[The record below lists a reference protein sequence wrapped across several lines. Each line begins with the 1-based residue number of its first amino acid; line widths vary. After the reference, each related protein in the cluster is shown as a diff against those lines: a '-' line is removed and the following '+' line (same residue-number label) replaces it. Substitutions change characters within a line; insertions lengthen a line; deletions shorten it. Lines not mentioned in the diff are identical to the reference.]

1 MYKHEGVGRFVPGLI
16 MMDDIEQ
23 AIDEELMKLNL
34 HPSENDSES
43 DDDNFTVLDGNLHAE
58 NELPDSVLT
67 YVEASRNRMNTF
79 EQLILEDVK
88 EKDFSS
94 QNLSHLN
101 HNEPASDFIEDPMK
115 WKERVI
121 SELVEQ
127 VGHLNDIEPQN
138 AQWEI
143 PNMSGME
150 DDICPESELQLSLE
164 WRELEK
170 RLREEEEQKLA
181 AQEVE
186 RELHQNSERE
196 EEERRRRG
204 LMKFQEELKKIE
216 EATWFQN
223 VGVKNEV
230 HHTEDLQMELD
241 KQQNLIRKLE
251 EQMEEE
257 KQAFEKAQEE
267 ERKRT
272 QKRHCIAATKI
283 QAALRGTLVRRWSK
297 TELRR
302 KKEEERRHEEEK
314 REWEKMKKERE
325 EERERIEEEECAQRE
340 EMERR
345 RADYERAKEQE
356 RYRLEKEQRLEQQ
369 KRKEEEDEK
378 KKKMQKKEKQSNITS
393 VKDDCRRQEE
403 DVDKKNKE
411 KERKKVERSSQ
422 VKDECKREEERGEN
436 ENLDNEVK
444 IEANNERIRHGK
456 KMENTSEDD
465 RNTMKKQD
473 KTKSI
478 NTEDTERL
486 DDTGPQTKSD
496 EDRIKSHKEEKTFE
510 ISGELD
516 SQVNRSQSRK
526 SLKVTKTTT
535 ESHVN
540 VHQGLSSDLG
550 ISPVGSS
557 SVADHLNV
565 KAVIKTDLAVQVS
578 DLAVVAPEMDT
589 RGHQNTTAIELEDH
603 KPKSQESISICLPD
617 STEQKR
623 LAWMMNCT
631 PWSKLS
637 LQNKRKG
644 SSAQQQTQKR
654 GPRKRRVPSLPS
666 LSVDAILKTGAWS
679 SLKQVTTVI
688 LEDLPGCS
696 LSTLSECNK
705 LQTLTLRRCGLT
717 TLDGLNQCTQIRCID
732 VQENSITYVDCG
744 GLASLQVLLLGMNQL
759 MSIHGLDGAE
769 KLQILQ
775 LSHNNISRISGLGTL
790 KMLLRLSVDHNQLL
804 STRGLNEIYTLLHLD
819 CSYNHLSH
827 VEGLEN
833 CALLNT
839 LDLRGNSLK
848 QLPVLQNHVLLRDLY
863 LDDNLISS
871 VHDLESYWL
880 PLLQNL
886 SVAHNS
892 VTHLIP
898 LLDLV
903 SLRTLDASHNCLLD
917 LQNVCLNL
925 QECTSLQELNLTG
938 NPLEQESNWW
948 SLLLETVPGLIK
960 LNNEQTAAAAA
971 PCKCPEQ
978 QWSFQ
983 ALCQAQQEQ
992 RDSLLQ
998 QQKMEISSAPSQHD
1012 VQILAIGHQT
1022 DLFRLAV
1029 DQRYAHE
1036 YGDSCVTEDSTLAA
1050 AGNSSSCGYSEAS
1063 LSQGQ
1068 SPKKQLQHTADWQKH
1083 NPQKIQLSPA
1093 DLELRSAYC
1102 MQTQSEKEPVQA
1114 LNLKIA
1120 AAVAIQRCWRRR
1132 CVLRRHEGLPGLIEK
1147 TNTKSDLNKVE
1158 DTFIG
1163 RPERERAAIVIQA
1176 AWRGCVL
1183 RKKLARAL
1191 AAAQITE
1198 SDEDLEEVDMDEF
1211 IFDEKALEKDWITLH
1226 SDALPARMMPFSE
1239 QLPLPKSPLCL
1250 PMPPKALSVFP
1261 LQPKHA
1267 WSDKEGAAC
1276 LEQSM
1281 SPHLSSRSILKTHT
1295 LSEKSEKILKEWGI
1309 TNESTALLMLKRAN
1323 KMKGRKRQQKRLI
1336 DPNPRLHHSNQYVST
1351 ETQRQTHPTFKG
1363 NFKVHQAAKEVP
1375 KLPKAE
1381 EKQPCKERTYQ
1392 WLHTQAVHPDID
1404 STGTGR
1410 DHFLP
1415 DIDQDILNGGR
1426 VQLVA
1431 IGDRDGVDSGARS
1444 WADSTSVS
1452 PPLKKHTQPRRYSAE
1467 NRKCSGC
1474 GMKHTMETDVT
1485 VHIIWLT

>member
-1 MYKHEGVGRFVPGLI
+1 MP
-16 MMDDIEQ
+16 
-23 AIDEELMKLNL
+23 
-34 HPSENDSES
+34 
-43 DDDNFTVLDGNLHAE
+43 
-58 NELPDSVLT
+58 
-67 YVEASRNRMNTF
+67 
-79 EQLILEDVK
+79 
-88 EKDFSS
+88 
-94 QNLSHLN
+94 
-101 HNEPASDFIEDPMK
+101 
-115 WKERVI
+115 
-121 SELVEQ
+121 
-127 VGHLNDIEPQN
+127 
-138 AQWEI
+138 
-143 PNMSGME
+143 GME
-150 DDICPESELQLSLE
+150 DDIDTESELQLSLE

-186 RELHQNSERE
+186 RELHLNSERE

-204 LMKFQEELKKIE
+204 LIKFQEELKMIE
-216 EATWFQN
+216 EATWVQN

-230 HHTEDLQMELD
+230 HHTEDLQLELD

-267 ERKRT
+267 ERRKT
-272 QKRHCIAATKI
+272 QKLQCTAATKI

-297 TELRR
+297 IELRR

-314 REWEKMKKERE
+314 RKWEKMKKERE
-325 EERERIEEEECAQRE
+325 EERKRIEEEERTQRE

-356 RYRLEKEQRLEQQ
+356 RHRLEKEQRLEQQ

-378 KKKMQKKEKQSNITS
+378 RKKIQKKEMQNNTAS
-393 VKDDCRRQEE
+393 VKDDYRRQEE
-403 DVDKKNKE
+403 DVGKKNKE
-411 KERKKVERSSQ
+411 KERKIVERSSQ
-422 VKDECKREEERGEN
+422 VKDECKREEERGE
-436 ENLDNEVK
+436 
-444 IEANNERIRHGK
+444 IENERIRQGK
-456 KMENTSEDD
+456 KMENTLEDD

-473 KTKSI
+473 KTKSKD
-478 NTEDTERL
+478 TEDTERS
-486 DDTGPQTKSD
+486 DDTEQQTESD
-496 EDRIKSHKEEKTFE
+496 KDRIKSHKEEKNVE

-516 SQVNRSQSRK
+516 SRVNRSQSGK

-535 ESHVN
+535 ESHIN

-557 SVADHLNV
+557 SVADHLRV
-565 KAVIKTDLAVQVS
+565 KAVVKTDLAVQVS
-578 DLAVVAPEMDT
+578 DLAVVTPEMDT

-603 KPKSQESISICLPD
+603 KPKSQKSISICLPD

-644 SSAQQQTQKR
+644 SSAQQQSQKR
-654 GPRKRRVPSLPS
+654 GPRKRRVPSLPP
-666 LSVDAILKTGAWS
+666 LTVDTILKTGAWS
-679 SLKQVTTVI
+679 SLKQVTTVT

-744 GLASLQVLLLGMNQL
+744 GLANLQVLMLGRNQL
-759 MSIHGLDGAE
+759 MTIHGLDGAE
-769 KLQILQ
+769 NLQILQ
-775 LSHNNISRISGLGTL
+775 LSHNNISRISGLGPL

-827 VEGLEN
+827 IEGLEN

-839 LDLRGNSLK
+839 LDLRGNSLTE
-848 QLPVLQNHVLLRDLY
+848 LPVLQNHVLLRDLY

-938 NPLEQESNWW
+938 NPLQQESNWR

-960 LNNEQTAAAAA
+960 LNNEQIAAAAA
-971 PCKCPEQ
+971 SCKCPEQ
-978 QWSFQ
+978 QWSFH

-998 QQKMEISSAPSQHD
+998 QQKMEISSASSQHD
-1012 VQILAIGHQT
+1012 VQILAIGHQI

-1036 YGDSCVTEDSTLAA
+1036 YGDSCVTEDSTLMAA
-1050 AGNSSSCGYSEAS
+1050 ANSSSCGYSEAS
-1063 LSQGQ
+1063 QGQ
-1068 SPKKQLQHTADWQKH
+1068 NPDWQRH
-1083 NPQKIQLSPA
+1083 NPQKTQLSPS
-1093 DLELRSAYC
+1093 DLELRSAHC

-1114 LNLKIA
+1114 MNLKIA
-1120 AAVAIQRCWRRR
+1120 AAVVIQRCWRRR
-1132 CVLRRHEGLPGLIEK
+1132 CVLLRCEGLRGLIEK
-1147 TNTKSDLNKVE
+1147 TNTKPNLNKGE
-1158 DTFIG
+1158 DTCIG
-1163 RPERERAAIVIQA
+1163 RPERQRAAVVIQA
-1176 AWRGCVL
+1176 AWRGYVL
-1183 RKKLARAL
+1183 RKNLARAL

-1211 IFDEKALEKDWITLH
+1211 IFDEKALEKDWRTLH
-1226 SDALPARMMPFSE
+1226 SDALPARMMPFLE

-1250 PMPPKALSVFP
+1250 PMPPKTLSVFP

-1267 WSDKEGAAC
+1267 WSDNEGAAC
-1276 LEQSM
+1276 SEQSM
-1281 SPHLSSRSILKTHT
+1281 SPHLSSRSIIKTHT

-1323 KMKGRKRQQKRLI
+1323 KMKGRKQQQKRLI
-1336 DPNPRLHHSNQYVST
+1336 DPNPRPRHSNQYVST
-1351 ETQRQTHPTFKG
+1351 ETQRQTRPTFKD
-1363 NFKVHQAAKEVP
+1363 NFKVHQAAKEIH

-1381 EKQPCKERTYQ
+1381 EKQSYQ
-1392 WLHTQAVHPDID
+1392 WLHTQAVHPDTD

-1431 IGDRDGVDSGARS
+1431 IGDRDGVDSGARF

-1452 PPLKKHTQPRRYSAE
+1452 PPLKHTPPRRYSAE
-1467 NRKCSGC
+1467 NTKTEMPSPTRVNSAPNRNERISFRDNPVRHSG
-1474 GMKHTMETDVT
+1474 GWGGGKKRTK
-1485 VHIIWLT
+1485 LNK

>member
-1 MYKHEGVGRFVPGLI
+1 

-23 AIDEELMKLNL
+23 AIDEELTKLNL
-34 HPSENDSES
+34 HSSENDSES
-43 DDDNFTVLDGNLHAE
+43 DDDTFTVLDRILSSE
-58 NELPDSVLT
+58 DVLPDSVLT

-79 EQLILEDVK
+79 EQLILEDVE
-88 EKDFSS
+88 EKDISS
-94 QNLSHLN
+94 QNLAHHN
-101 HNEPASDFIEDPMK
+101 HNEPASDLIEDPMK

-121 SELVEQ
+121 SEVVEQ
-127 VGHLNDIEPQN
+127 VGHLNDTVPQN
-138 AQWEI
+138 AQREI
-143 PNMSGME
+143 PNMPGME
-150 DDICPESELQLSLE
+150 DGICTESELQLSLE
-164 WRELEK
+164 WRELEE

-186 RELHQNSERE
+186 RELHLNSERE

-204 LMKFQEELKKIE
+204 LIKFQEELKKIE
-216 EATWFQN
+216 EATWVQN
-223 VGVKNEV
+223 AGVENEV
-230 HHTEDLQMELD
+230 HHTEDLQLELD

-257 KQAFEKAQEE
+257 KQDFEKAQEE
-267 ERKRT
+267 ERRRT
-272 QKRHCIAATKI
+272 KKLQCTAATKI

-297 TELRR
+297 IELRR

-314 REWEKMKKERE
+314 REWEKMKRERE
-325 EERERIEEEECAQRE
+325 EERKRIEEEERTQRE

-356 RYRLEKEQRLEQQ
+356 RHRLETEQRLEQQ

-378 KKKMQKKEKQSNITS
+378 RKKMQNNIAG
-393 VKDDCRRQEE
+393 VKDDCRRQKE
-403 DVDKKNKE
+403 DVGKNRE
-411 KERKKVERSSQ
+411 KERKIVERSSQ
-422 VKDECKREEERGEN
+422 VKDECKREEERGEK
-436 ENLDNEVK
+436 DNVRK
-444 IEANNERIRHGK
+444 KHGE
-456 KMENTSEDD
+456 KMENTLEDD
-465 RNTMKKQD
+465 RNTVKKQD
-473 KTKSI
+473 TTKSI
-478 NTEDTERL
+478 NTEDTERF
-486 DDTGPQTKSD
+486 DYTEPQTNKSD
-496 EDRIKSHKEEKTFE
+496 EDRIKSHKEEKTVE

-516 SQVNRSQSRK
+516 SQVNRLQSRK
-526 SLKVTKTTT
+526 SLKVTKTST
-535 ESHVN
+535 ESHIN
-540 VHQGLSSDLG
+540 VHQGLSGELG
-550 ISPVGSS
+550 ISPVVSS
-557 SVADHLNV
+557 SVADHLRV
-565 KAVIKTDLAVQVS
+565 KADVKTDLAEQVS
-578 DLAVVAPEMDT
+578 DLAVVVPEMDT
-589 RGHQNTTAIELEDH
+589 RGCENTTAIELEDH
-603 KPKSQESISICLPD
+603 KPKSKESISICLPD

-644 SSAQQQTQKR
+644 SSAQQECQNR
-654 GPRKRRVPSLPS
+654 GPRKRRVPSLPP
-666 LSVDAILKTGAWS
+666 LSVDTILKTGAWS
-679 SLKQVTTVI
+679 CLKQVTTVT

-744 GLASLQVLLLGMNQL
+744 GLAKLQVLMLGRNQL
-759 MSIHGLDGAE
+759 MTIHGLDGAE
-769 KLQILQ
+769 NLQILQ
-775 LSHNNISRISGLGTL
+775 LSHNNISRISETL
-790 KMLLRLSVDHNQLL
+790 KMLLQLSVDHNQLL

-839 LDLRGNSLK
+839 LDLRGNSLTE
-848 QLPVLQNHVLLRDLY
+848 LPVLQNHVLLRDLY

-892 VTHLIP
+892 VTDLIP

-925 QECTSLQELNLTG
+925 QKCTSLQELNLTG
-938 NPLEQESNWW
+938 NPLQQESNWR

-960 LNNEQTAAAAA
+960 LNNEQTVAATA
-971 PCKCPEQ
+971 PCECPEQ

-983 ALCQAQQEQ
+983 ALCQAQQKQ

-998 QQKMEISSAPSQHD
+998 HQKMEISSAPSQPD

-1036 YGDSCVTEDSTLAA
+1036 YGDSCVTEDSTLLAA
-1050 AGNSSSCGYSEAS
+1050 ANSGSCGYSEAS
-1063 LSQGQ
+1063 LSTGQ
-1068 SPKKQLQHTADWQKH
+1068 SLDWQRH
-1083 NPQKIQLSPA
+1083 NPQKTQLSPSEP
-1093 DLELRSAYC
+1093 ELPSAHC

-1114 LNLKIA
+1114 PNLKIA
-1120 AAVAIQRCWRRR
+1120 AAVAIQRCWRMRR
-1132 CVLRRHEGLPGLIEK
+1132 EGLRGLIEK
-1147 TNTKSDLNKVE
+1147 TNTKSNLNKGE
-1158 DTFIG
+1158 DSCIG
-1163 RPERERAAIVIQA
+1163 RPEKQHAAVVIQA

-1183 RKKLARAL
+1183 RKNLARAL

-1211 IFDEKALEKDWITLH
+1211 IFDEKALKALEKDLRTLH
-1226 SDALPARMMPFSE
+1226 SDALPDRIMPFLE
-1239 QLPLPKSPLCL
+1239 QLPLPKSPLGL
-1250 PMPPKALSVFP
+1250 PVPPKTLSVFP

-1267 WSDKEGAAC
+1267 WSDHEGAAS
-1276 LEQSM
+1276 LEQST
-1281 SPHLSSRSILKTHT
+1281 SPHLSSRSILKAHT
-1295 LSEKSEKILKEWGI
+1295 LSEKSEKILKEWGF

-1323 KMKGRKRQQKRLI
+1323 KMKGRKQPQKRISSLI
-1336 DPNPRLHHSNQYVST
+1336 DPNPRVHHSKQYVSR
-1351 ETQRQTHPTFKG
+1351 ETQRQTRPTIKD
-1363 NFKVHQAAKEVP
+1363 NFKVHQAAEVH
-1375 KLPKAE
+1375 KLAKAE
-1381 EKQPCKERTYQ
+1381 EKQSYQ
-1392 WLHTQAVHPDID
+1392 WLQTQAVHPDTD

-1431 IGDRDGVDSGARS
+1431 TGDRDGVDSGARF

-1452 PPLKKHTQPRRYSAE
+1452 PPLNKHIPPRRYSAE
-1467 NRKCSGC
+1467 NTKTEMPSPTRVNSAPNRNERISFRDNPVRHSG
-1474 GMKHTMETDVT
+1474 GWGGGKKRTK
-1485 VHIIWLT
+1485 LNK

>member
-1 MYKHEGVGRFVPGLI
+1 PLFSQK
-16 MMDDIEQ
+16 
-23 AIDEELMKLNL
+23 
-34 HPSENDSES
+34 
-43 DDDNFTVLDGNLHAE
+43 LHAE
-58 NELPDSVLT
+58 DELPDSVLT

-79 EQLILEDVK
+79 EQVILEDVE

-101 HNEPASDFIEDPMK
+101 RNEPASDFIDDPMK
-115 WKERVI
+115 WKDRVI
-121 SELVEQ
+121 S
-127 VGHLNDIEPQN
+127 DIEPQN

-143 PNMSGME
+143 PNMPGME
-150 DDICPESELQLSLE
+150 DDIDTESELQLSLE

-186 RELHQNSERE
+186 RELHLNSEIE

-204 LMKFQEELKKIE
+204 LIKFQEELKMIE
-216 EATWFQN
+216 EATWVQN

-230 HHTEDLQMELD
+230 HHTEDLQLELD

-267 ERKRT
+267 ERRKT
-272 QKRHCIAATKI
+272 QKLQCTAATKI

-297 TELRR
+297 IELRR

-314 REWEKMKKERE
+314 RKWEKMKKERE
-325 EERERIEEEECAQRE
+325 EERKRIEEEERTQRE

-356 RYRLEKEQRLEQQ
+356 RHRLEKEQRLEQQ

-378 KKKMQKKEKQSNITS
+378 RKKIQKKEMQNNTAS
-393 VKDDCRRQEE
+393 VKDDYRRQEE
-403 DVDKKNKE
+403 DVGKKNKE
-411 KERKKVERSSQ
+411 KERKIVERSSQ
-422 VKDECKREEERGEN
+422 VKDECKREEERGE
-436 ENLDNEVK
+436 
-444 IEANNERIRHGK
+444 IENERIRQGK
-456 KMENTSEDD
+456 KMENTLEDD

-473 KTKSI
+473 KTKSKD
-478 NTEDTERL
+478 TEDTERS
-486 DDTGPQTKSD
+486 DDTEQQTESD
-496 EDRIKSHKEEKTFE
+496 KDRIKSHKEEKTIE

-516 SQVNRSQSRK
+516 SRVNRSQSGK

-535 ESHVN
+535 ESHIN

-557 SVADHLNV
+557 SVADHLRV
-565 KAVIKTDLAVQVS
+565 KAVVKTDLAVQVS
-578 DLAVVAPEMDT
+578 DLAVVTPEMDT

-603 KPKSQESISICLPD
+603 KPKSQKSISICLPD

-644 SSAQQQTQKR
+644 SSAQQQSQKR
-654 GPRKRRVPSLPS
+654 GPRKRRVPSLPP
-666 LSVDAILKTGAWS
+666 LTVDTILKTGAWS
-679 SLKQVTTVI
+679 SLKQVTTVT

-732 VQENSITYVDCG
+732 VQVRKNKLSNADC
-744 GLASLQVLLLGMNQL
+744 
-759 MSIHGLDGAE
+759 IIF
-769 KLQILQ
+769 KL
-775 LSHNNISRISGLGTL
+775 SSGLGPL

-804 STRGLNEIYTLLHLD
+804 STKGLNEIYTLLHLD

-827 VEGLEN
+827 IEGLEN

-839 LDLRGNSLK
+839 LDLRGNSLTE
-848 QLPVLQNHVLLRDLY
+848 LPVLQNHVLLRDLY

-903 SLRTLDASHNCLLD
+903 SLKTLDASHNCLLD

-938 NPLEQESNWW
+938 NPLQQESNWR

-960 LNNEQTAAAAA
+960 LNNEQIAAAAA
-971 PCKCPEQ
+971 SCKCPEQ
-978 QWSFQ
+978 QWSFH

-998 QQKMEISSAPSQHD
+998 QQKMEISSASSQHD
-1012 VQILAIGHQT
+1012 VQILAIGHQI

-1036 YGDSCVTEDSTLAA
+1036 YGDSCVTEDSTLMAA
-1050 AGNSSSCGYSEAS
+1050 ANSSSCGYSEAS
-1063 LSQGQ
+1063 QGQ
-1068 SPKKQLQHTADWQKH
+1068 NPDWQRH
-1083 NPQKIQLSPA
+1083 NPQKTQLSPS
-1093 DLELRSAYC
+1093 DLELQSAHC
-1102 MQTQSEKEPVQA
+1102 MQTQTS
-1114 LNLKIA
+1114 
-1120 AAVAIQRCWRRR
+1120 
-1132 CVLRRHEGLPGLIEK
+1132 
-1147 TNTKSDLNKVE
+1147 S
-1158 DTFIG
+1158 
-1163 RPERERAAIVIQA
+1163 IVFKA
-1176 AWRGCVL
+1176 AWRGYVL
-1183 RKKLARAL
+1183 RKNLARAL

-1211 IFDEKALEKDWITLH
+1211 IFDEKALEKDWRTLH
-1226 SDALPARMMPFSE
+1226 SDALPARMMPFLE

-1250 PMPPKALSVFP
+1250 PMPPKTLSVFP

-1267 WSDKEGAAC
+1267 WSDNEGAAC
-1276 LEQSM
+1276 SEQSM
-1281 SPHLSSRSILKTHT
+1281 SPHLSSRSIIKTHT

-1323 KMKGRKRQQKRLI
+1323 KMKGRKQQQKRLI
-1336 DPNPRLHHSNQYVST
+1336 
-1351 ETQRQTHPTFKG
+1351 
-1363 NFKVHQAAKEVP
+1363 
-1375 KLPKAE
+1375 
-1381 EKQPCKERTYQ
+1381 
-1392 WLHTQAVHPDID
+1392 
-1404 STGTGR
+1404 GR
-1410 DHFLP
+1410 
-1415 DIDQDILNGGR
+1415 
-1426 VQLVA
+1426 
-1431 IGDRDGVDSGARS
+1431 
-1444 WADSTSVS
+1444 
-1452 PPLKKHTQPRRYSAE
+1452 
-1467 NRKCSGC
+1467 
-1474 GMKHTMETDVT
+1474 
-1485 VHIIWLT
+1485 HIY